1 MDSTNNFVGNDS
13 APGVAQ
19 GQATD
24 NSNEQNVNPGAIRKS
39 TTQGILSALSNA
51 SGVQFQSVEDALA
64 FMARVGAQT
73 TSGGSAQPAMEPKVQ
88 QQPGRVTTNDL
99 HEQFQRLQQ
108 DLHSKEQKLRE
119 KELDADIQRAM
130 GDRFDQDLMDYALGK
145 VKSNIQWNDDGTY
158 AIVNSK
164 GQERYGSDGNPLSI
178 QGLVQE
184 VAQGNPKLLKQSNLN
199 SGSGLRPGQGQ
210 FTGATDEAIPD
221 YSRDPAAFNAWAAR
235 NGLGKNIGLK
245 GLGVTAT
252 VQNSS
257 RKIL

>member
-1 MDSTNNFVGNDS
+1 MDSTNTFVGNDT

-73 TSGGSAQPAMEPKVQ
+73 TSGGSVQPAVEPKVQ
-88 QQPGRVTTNDL
+88 QQPGRVTANDL
-99 HEQFQRLQQ
+99 HEQFQKLQQ

-130 GDRFDQDLMDYALGK
+130 GDRFDQDLLDYALSK
-145 VKSNIQWNDDGTY
+145 VKSNIQWNNDGTY

-164 GQERYGSDGNPLSI
+164 GQERYGTDGNPLTI

-184 VAQGNPKLLKQSNLN
+184 VAQGNPKLLKQSNTN

-210 FTGATDEAIPD
+210 FAGAIDEAIPD

-235 NGLGKNIGLK
+235 NGLGKNVGLK